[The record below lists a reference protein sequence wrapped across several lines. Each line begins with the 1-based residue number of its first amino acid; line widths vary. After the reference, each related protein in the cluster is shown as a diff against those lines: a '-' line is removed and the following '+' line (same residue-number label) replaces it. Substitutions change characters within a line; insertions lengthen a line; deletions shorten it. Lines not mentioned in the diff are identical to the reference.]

1 MFIYGYPC
9 SGKTT
14 LGVELKEILN
24 DEIEHLD
31 GDIIRKTT
39 NRKLGF
45 SKDDRIEN
53 HKRILEKVVESYKEK
68 STIISMILP
77 YKQSRKLNRKTLE
90 DNYIQVYLDCPVSE
104 CERRDVK
111 GMYKKARFKEIKNFT
126 GVDGDFEFSDNND
139 IVVNTNYLDI
149 SLCIDQILEFL
160 MNKKFI
166 MKKSATV

>member
-1 MFIYGYPC
+1 
-9 SGKTT
+9 
-14 LGVELKEILN
+14 
-24 DEIEHLD
+24 
-31 GDIIRKTT
+31 
-39 NRKLGF
+39 
-45 SKDDRIEN
+45 
-53 HKRILEKVVESYKEK
+53 
-68 STIISMILP
+68 MILP